1 MCAALAQQPQSEG
14 DFQRRSSPLPRY
26 LLHFR
31 ARASVPAMPISSV
44 SKMSQNNMLHSK
56 TEPREQKVRVLLLL
70 LDRRSAAC
78 C

>member
-1 MCAALAQQPQSEG
+1 
-14 DFQRRSSPLPRY
+14 
-26 LLHFR
+26 
-31 ARASVPAMPISSV
+31 MPISSV